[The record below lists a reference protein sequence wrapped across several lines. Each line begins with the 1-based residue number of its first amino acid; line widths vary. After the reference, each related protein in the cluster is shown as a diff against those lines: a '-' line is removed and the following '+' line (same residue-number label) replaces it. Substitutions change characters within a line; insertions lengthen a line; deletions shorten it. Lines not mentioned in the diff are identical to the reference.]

1 MSQLLNPLA
10 LLGLLG
16 GALFGALCLV
26 NIRWAA
32 LVFVWLGGVPTVLI
46 EQGRN
51 LYITQGLLL
60 IEILSTA
67 LVVMWLVH
75 LAGSR
80 RGIIRA
86 PFNLPLMLLI
96 PAACVSLVFGFL
108 QFDPNIEVS
117 HLRPAISVGQV
128 LLFAW
133 PVGVYL
139 VTANTFD
146 STLWIKRVW
155 YSIVILGIP
164 ALAVPFLPDAANEY
178 VGWTIYFS
186 LAASPLCFAA
196 VFYTRSPLLRPCLFV
211 LSLTP
216 LMIGLLAGRAF
227 FLVYVVMAFATICVF
242 KARRAVIM
250 LAPLA
255 IGIYL
260 VFAVNQPGI
269 TPSWFEELIAVERE
283 QQSIGGRAGRGALAM
298 DAVAIWVRHPILGVG
313 PGNNYPYMLRYSVL
327 GTAHSQYFDLLLELG
342 LIGMSCFL
350 LFIVLALRNGIHT
363 LHAVRDPF
371 HQMVVLGW
379 LGLFSG
385 FVVGSIVGDFML
397 QSIRN
402 GGLTTFSEFYLQWV
416 VLGLVVAIQD
426 IEARELEAEYDEGL
440 AA

>member
-16 GALFGALCLV
+16 GAVFAALCLV

-32 LVFVWLGGVPTVLI
+32 LFFVWLGGIPTVLI

-67 LVVMWLVH
+67 LIIMWLVH
-75 LAGSR
+75 QAGSG
-80 RGIIRA
+80 RGIIKT

-96 PAACVSLVFGFL
+96 PAASVSLVFGFL

-133 PVGVYL
+133 PVGLYL
-139 VTANTFD
+139 VMANSFD
-146 STLWIKRVW
+146 STVWIKRVW

-164 ALAVPFLPDAANEY
+164 ALAVPFLPDEANEF

-196 VFYTRSPLLRPCLFV
+196 LFYTRSPLLRPCLLV
-211 LSLTP
+211 LALAP

-242 KARRAVIM
+242 KARRAVVM

-269 TPSWFEELIAVERE
+269 TPSWFEELIAVERQ

-298 DAVAIWVRHPILGVG
+298 DAVAIWVHHPILGVG

-342 LIGMSCFL
+342 IIGMSCFL
-350 LFIVLALRNGIHT
+350 LFIVLALRNGIHAFR
-363 LHAVRDPF
+363 AVRDPF

-385 FVVGSIVGDFML
+385 FVVGSMVGDFML

-426 IEARELEAEYDEGL
+426 IEARELEADYDEGL